1 MSFNEGDFIVL
12 EYTIRVKE
20 TGNIVDTTNEEL
32 AKKEGIYETGRLYGP
47 TLIVL
52 GKGWLNKYVEEKIKE
67 LDVGGEAEI
76 EVPPEKAFGER
87 DPSKVRVFSIREF
100 RRRGYRVQV
109 GDVVEVG
116 GEKGIVKSVTG
127 GRVIIDFNH
136 PLAGK
141 TLVYKIKIVRKLEE
155 TEEKIKGLARRYLQI
170 PEEELKIEY
179 DPGEKRVVIEIPTKY
194 MARKDIQYA
203 KILLVTDIYDMLKDE
218 VDKVVFQEVFTR
230 RKEEKAEKQE
240 RTEKKESE
248 EKTEEEAKEEAVKE
262 EKI

>member
-1 MSFNEGDFIVL
+1 MPFNEGDFIVL

-32 AKKEGIYETGRLYGP
+32 AKKEGIYESGRLYGP
-47 TLIVL
+47 VLVVL
-52 GKGWLNKYVEEKIKE
+52 GKGWLNKYVEEKLKE
-67 LDVGGEAEI
+67 LDIGSEAEI
-76 EVPPEKAFGER
+76 EVPPDKAFGER
-87 DPSKVRVFSIREF
+87 DPNKVRVYSIREF

-116 GEKGIVKSVTG
+116 GEKGIVKSITG

-141 TLVYKIKIVRKLEE
+141 TLIYKVKIVKKLED
-155 TEEKIKGLARRYLQI
+155 TEEKIKGLAKRYLQI

-179 DPGEKRVVIEIPTKY
+179 DSGEKKVVIEIPTKY
-194 MARKDIQYA
+194 MARRDIQYA

-218 VDKVVFQEVFTR
+218 VDKIVFQEVFTR
-230 RKEEKAEKQE
+230 RKEEK
-240 RTEKKESE
+240 E
-248 EKTEEEAKEEAVKE
+248 EKTEEAGKEEEQGEKAEEEPVEAE
-262 EKI
+262 EKA

>member
-12 EYTIRVKE
+12 EYTVRVKE

-87 DPSKVRVFSIREF
+87 DPSKVRVLSIREF

-116 GEKGIVKSVTG
+116 GEKGVVKSVTG

-141 TLVYKIKIVRKLEE
+141 TLVYKIKIVRKLEK

-179 DPGEKRVVIEIPTKY
+179 DPGEKKVVIEIPTKY
-194 MARKDIQYA
+194 MARRDIQYA
-203 KILLVTDIYDMLKDE
+203 KILLVTDIYDMLKDD

-230 RKEEKAEKQE
+230 QKEEKVEKQE
-240 RTEKKESE
+240 RIEKKESE
-248 EKTEEEAKEEAVKE
+248 EETEGTKEEAVE